1 MTLFRLRYR
10 SSDLELS
17 FGDFVIGRSGRC
29 NLALADALV
38 SRRHATLHVRPGSV
52 VVEDLDSRN
61 GVMVN
66 GVRIEGPRELVHM
79 DRIFIGAQELLFID
93 TEQITDR
100 TGGQSYVVCDS
111 CGAISGAA
119 KRHCGD
125 CGRRLD
131 PATGET
137 SKDWSSVFAHES
149 PWGEDTRP
157 VRKLEVIGGIASKA
171 IKMGRFDEAERVL
184 LPHLDELLEQAVQGR
199 PHAGLEHEDTNSLF
213 EGATMF
219 ALSLAD
225 GPRGAKWIDW
235 VFRFHTALGR
245 CMTAETV
252 DTLHILVRTHHYRGH
267 RTIRAYLDSLGNQA
281 TRRTKEERFVIGRIQ
296 GLAQMVEAH
305 ASVLG

>member
-1 MTLFRLRYR
+1 
-10 SSDLELS
+10 
-17 FGDFVIGRSGRC
+17 
-29 NLALADALV
+29 
-38 SRRHATLHVRPGSV
+38 
-52 VVEDLDSRN
+52 
-61 GVMVN
+61 MVN

-79 DRIFIGAQELLFID
+79 DRIFIGAQEFLFID

-149 PWGEDTRP
+149 LWGEDTRP

-184 LPHLDELLEQAVQGR
+184 LRGTGCPPPFVVPLVNRESPSGGKTQSYCGIHEKLTTCFAVRAFHDGQTCPSGRDDECPAGGLCRGLVTQGQKTEYACTYACVDV
-199 PHAGLEHEDTNSLF
+199 PECSTMAAKVNCAGF
-213 EGATMF
+213 CG
-219 ALSLAD
+219 
-225 GPRGAKWIDW
+225 G
-235 VFRFHTALGR
+235 
-245 CMTAETV
+245 
-252 DTLHILVRTHHYRGH
+252 
-267 RTIRAYLDSLGNQA
+267 
-281 TRRTKEERFVIGRIQ
+281 
-296 GLAQMVEAH
+296 
-305 ASVLG
+305 